1 MIYINKFRSEIYTIS
16 NVNSKDINDL
26 YIKSKAIE

>member
-16 NVNSKDINDL
+16 KVNSKDINDL